1 MIYHPGFIKTHFS
14 DVRYKRRITGV
25 GPPPQQQKK
34 TAVNCPRCNKKM
46 NKASLLAHM
55 ERIHGE
61 PCVVLPKLPEAFL
74 ASHQPRTYIINWP
87 RVHKKWKCPVE
98 GYPYKASTNTNF
110 HNHFMYRHPYDSIH
124 VTNES
129 LEPWDKCELCG
140 LQHPTPTWRCHTES
154 ATCIRGWIAKRRR
167 DIANKI
173 LQADE
178 QVFTIDGTPIE
189 SVGSFRYLGRA
200 ESHADSDWGALHTNL
215 RMARHKWYKLSK
227 LLTREGAN
235 PRIFGMFYKAN

>member
-1 MIYHPGFIKTHFS
+1 
-14 DVRYKRRITGV
+14 
-25 GPPPQQQKK
+25 
-34 TAVNCPRCNKKM
+34 
-46 NKASLLAHM
+46 M

-61 PCVVLPKLPEAFL
+61 PCMVLPELPEAFL
-74 ASHQPRTYIINWP
+74 ASHQPRTCVINWP

-98 GYPYKASTNTNF
+98 GCPYKASTNANF

-140 LQHPTPTWRCHTES
+140 LQHPAPTWRCHTES
-154 ATCIRGWIAKRRR
+154 ATCIRGRITKRSR

-200 ESHADSDWGALHTNL
+200 ESRTDSDWGPCLPTSGGPATNGTSFPSFSL
-215 RMARHKWYKLSK
+215 EKVLIPVSLACF
-227 LLTREGAN
+227 TRLWCRLCYYLVLNLGL
-235 PRIFGMFYKAN
+235 